1 MKTYELGDGATIDL
15 ELTPSLL
22 SASGKAGLRVPD
34 PVFPE
39 IKGTLRPYP
48 DRPLGSTTPT
58 IMSAKAEFTLHA
70 SKGNYWI
77 GFKQLARLLGNTE
90 LYAGLKDQDGSTIQG
105 STDINWEWMI
115 DCEFDQVG
123 SRLTAVGL
131 PFYNAK
137 VLVRP
142 GNAITIEM
150 QDQPGGGARRL
161 QVRNKSRDR
170 WNFLLTSGADTEF
183 VTFIVVERPDGKH
196 IPVEGF
202 AWKYRRDI
210 GMFWTN
216 GTPSI
221 ASDNG
226 GATLQ
231 TKFVNIPH
239 GDSRESLLTS
249 LTLKESDTVVFK
261 MNDAMIKALRGPTS
275 GFEIKEYDNYAHEI
289 SDEFKSRFRNQFT

>member
-1 MKTYELGDGATIDL
+1 MKTYQLGDGATIDL
-15 ELTPSLL
+15 EITPSLL
-22 SASGKAGLRVPD
+22 SASGKAALRVPD
-34 PVFPE
+34 PIFPE

-58 IMSAKAEFTLHA
+58 TMSAKADFTLHA
-70 SKGNYWI
+70 SKSGYSV
-77 GFKQLARLLGNTE
+77 GFKQLAKLSGNTD

-105 STDINWEWMI
+105 TTDLNGQWLI

-123 SRLTAVGL
+123 SRLAAIGL
-131 PFYNAK
+131 PFYNPKA
-137 VLVRP
+137 LVRP
-142 GNAITIEM
+142 GSALTIEM

-161 QVRNKSRDR
+161 QLRNKSRDR
-170 WNFLLTSGADTEF
+170 WNFLLTSSASTEF

-216 GTPSI
+216 GAPSI

-226 GATLQ
+226 GATLD
-231 TKFVNIPH
+231 TKFVSIPA
-239 GDSRESLLTS
+239 GDTRESLLTS
-249 LTLKESDTVVFK
+249 LTLKESDTITFK
-261 MNDAMIKALRGPTS
+261 INDAMIKAQRGPTS
-275 GFEIKEYDNYAHEI
+275 GFEIKEYDNYAKEV
-289 SDEFKSRFRNQFT
+289 SDEFRSRFRNQFT

>member
-48 DRPLGSTTPT
+48 DRPMGSTTPT

-70 SKGNYWI
+70 SKGDYWI
-77 GFKQLARLLGNTE
+77 GFKQLARLLGSTE

-137 VLVRP
+137 ALVRP
-142 GNAITIEM
+142 GRAITIEM

-170 WNFLLTSGADTEF
+170 WNFLLTSGANTEF

-202 AWKYRRDI
+202 SWKYRRDV

-231 TKFVNIPH
+231 TKFVNIAP
-239 GDSRESLLTS
+239 GDTRQSLLTS

-261 MNDAMIKALRGPTS
+261 MNDAMIKAQRGPTS

-289 SDEFKSRFRNQFT
+289 SDEFRSRFRNQFT

>member
-1 MKTYELGDGATIDL
+1 
-15 ELTPSLL
+15 
-22 SASGKAGLRVPD
+22 VPD

-137 VLVRP
+137 ALVRP
-142 GNAITIEM
+142 GNALTIEM